1 MRIHLGDL
9 PLTPSDSLESDGW
22 TRISGLRSRAA
33 SYLPWLLGIFL
44 LLALIT
50 PIVLVSFSV
59 GYISNPSAANQGPPL
74 LAAILSA
81 LLSIPAHEL
90 VHAAFLPDFGLSQST
105 VLAVWP
111 RKLRFG
117 VFYEGRMSKTRWLV
131 MRSAPFVILALLPA
145 LWLLLTTGAP
155 RNFTIE
161 TCMSLLILVNSLG
174 AGADLLAAQWVLF
187 HIPQGSILMFAGGR
201 AYWKVNH

>member
-9 PLTPSDSLESDGW
+9 PPIFTDNLESDGW
-22 TRISGLRSRAA
+22 TRISGPRSRAVRF
-33 SYLPWLLGIFL
+33 LPWLLGIFL
-44 LLALIT
+44 LFALIT
-50 PIVLVSFSV
+50 PIILWSFSV
-59 GYISNPSAANQGPPL
+59 GYISNPSAANQGPPWI
-74 LAAILSA
+74 AAILSA

-90 VHAAFLPDFGLSQST
+90 VHAAFLPDFGLSRST
-105 VLAVWP
+105 ILAVWP
-111 RKLRFG
+111 RKFRFG
-117 VFYEGRMSKTRWLV
+117 VYFEGKMSRSRWLV

-145 LWLLLTTGAP
+145 LWLLVTTGAP

-187 HIPQGSILMFAGGR
+187 HIPKGSTLMFMGGR
-201 AYWKVNH
+201 AYWKV